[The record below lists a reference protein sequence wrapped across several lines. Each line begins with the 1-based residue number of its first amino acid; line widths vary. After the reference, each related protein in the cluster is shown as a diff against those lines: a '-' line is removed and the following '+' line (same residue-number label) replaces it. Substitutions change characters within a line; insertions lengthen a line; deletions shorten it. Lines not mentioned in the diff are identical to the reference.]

1 MFLSS
6 SFGGDWVVEGP
17 VPQHGEQDV
26 AAPPGESDQGLV
38 VALSLADLALVIGAG
53 DRVAQCS
60 KGREEQR
67 SFEHFIA
74 PPGGVF
80 SADRRSGATRYR
92 GEPRVSGQVRCG
104 VEVAADDLRQESCGG
119 LKWSLRSG
127 PLRRRLIDVLHS
139 ARILVRRQVS
149 E

>member
-6 SFGGDWVVEGP
+6 SLGGDGVIEGP
-17 VPQHGEQDV
+17 ITQHGEQDV
-26 AAPPGESDQGLV
+26 AATPSERDQGLV
-38 VALSLADLALVIGAG
+38 VPRALTDLALVVRPG
-53 DRVAQCS
+53 DRVAQGGE
-60 KGREEQR
+60 GREEQR
-67 SFEHFIA
+67 ALEHLVA
-74 PPGGVF
+74 PPGGMF
-80 SADRRSGATRYR
+80 SADRGSGATRHR